1 MLSEQER
8 QQIRKLGEIEDPL
21 KLFDVVHAAKEKLLA
36 QIRSQKRNAI
46 KSSLLR
52 NAMRTD
58 AGSGNAKIEEL
69 EITGARLAALS
80 SLNSGEQHVRELE
93 ADPFNTHARLGLVEK
108 FLQNSGDDHLLLNRD
123 AYLLALMEVELN
135 NPSTHILRIATLA
148 QKRYLEKLENF
159 LLSEKTVEEGSSS
172 NLDQIKEANRR
183 MRYVSEVSKVL
194 KYRTF
199 TEDTE
204 FGVNE
209 ILQSGRVR
217 REDVGVKI
225 APLIESVANLPAA
238 VGTRKRINDVL
249 GRIASKHALAS
260 CLQGVML
267 RRDARMLVLQYIA
280 GRQERGPEIL
290 AMMDEAKD
298 KMQHS
303 IKIMKMGSSKPEQAM
318 CIREFTIL
326 CHSISQYF
334 PMTANTIRPEHV
346 ELMEL
351 AVKLSGM
358 LPQDRLLGDIQK
370 KLISSIKTFRSY
382 ETKEEEAPAPEEKKS
397 AKLDAQTKFF
407 AREIPKEKALG
418 TNEDVGKP
426 KSGFFERP
434 VPDDQF

>member
-1 MLSEQER
+1 
-8 QQIRKLGEIEDPL
+8 
-21 KLFDVVHAAKEKLLA
+21 VVHAAKEKLLA

-108 FLQNSGDDHLLLNRD
+108 FLQNSDDDHLLLNRD

-148 QKRYLEKLENF
+148 QKRYLEKLEKF
-159 LLSEKTVEEGSSS
+159 LLSKKTLDEGSSS
-172 NLDQIKEANRR
+172 NLEQIKEANRR

-199 TEDTE
+199 TEDRE
-204 FGVNE
+204 FEVNE

-303 IKIMKMGSSKPEQAM
+303 IKIMKGSSKPEQAM

-334 PMTANTIRPEHV
+334 PITANTIRPEHV
-346 ELMEL
+346 KLMEL

-370 KLISSIKTFRSY
+370 KLLSSIKTFRSY
-382 ETKEEEAPAPEEKKS
+382 ETEVEEAPAPEEKKS
-397 AKLDAQTKFF
+397 SKFDAQTKFF

-418 TNEDVGKP
+418 TNEDLSKP
-426 KSGFFERP
+426 KSDFFERP